1 MHYKG
6 RDLGPHTGR
15 FAFHRADATE
25 GFMAVVTP
33 LATFLHIPKCG
44 GSWVRQ
50 VLRAV
55 GLPITITR
63 GGVHECAATEGRFV
77 FTFVRHPLTWY
88 PSFWAYR
95 HAVAAAQGGLVDVHL
110 RETAERLDEAIDECL
125 VDDTG
130 RPRSFTGFVE
140 QCLRRHPGFLSAKY
154 ELYTPHAVFVGRQE
168 ALVEDLITALRL
180 ARVVFDPAVVR
191 RTPRVNERFPAFV
204 AEYSPGMAALLLETE
219 AEAVSKFYDGAAAG
233 GPSNWN
239 FWLYAT

>member
-1 MHYKG
+1 
-6 RDLGPHTGR
+6 
-15 FAFHRADATE
+15 
-25 GFMAVVTP
+25 MAVVTP

-95 HAVAAAQGGLVDVHL
+95 HAVAAAQGGPVDGHL
-110 RETAERLDEAIDECL
+110 RATAERLDEAIDECL

-130 RPRSFTGFVE
+130 RPRSFAGFVE
-140 QCLRRHPGFLSAKY
+140 QCLRRHAGFLSAKY

-168 ALVEDLITALRL
+168 TLVEDLLTALRL
-180 ARVVFDPAVVR
+180 AGVACDPAVVR
-191 RTPRVNERFPAFV
+191 GTPRVNKRAPAFV
-204 AEYSPGMAALLLETE
+204 AEYPLGMAARLLE
-219 AEAVSKFYDGAAAG
+219 AESAAVSKFYDGASAG
-233 GPSNWN
+233 EPSHWN
-239 FWLYAT
+239 FWRYVSRFIGAVCSRRNLARIST